1 MPFLSKIFMSD
12 SFTLAGLVVLLASQ
26 AALPA
31 AGENPQEF
39 RNWSVTGLVVVIIV
53 REMFTFLKTRRNG
66 ANNKPNSILPLVC
79 PLTATIELWKANLTA
94 AVVAGLKESLGQ
106 SIIQL
111 LEIEKKIVEN
121 QEKLI
126 ESSIRIESKV
136 TKGS

>member
-53 REMFTFLKTRRNG
+53 REMFTFLKTRKNG
-66 ANNKPNSILPLVC
+66 NGKAVAILPATC
-79 PLTATIELWKANLTA
+79 PLNATIELWEERLTRA
-94 AVVAGLKESLGQ
+94 IVNGLKESLGQ